1 VCGIAGFLHRT
12 QRPEAG
18 ALRERV
24 LAMADALAHRGP
36 DDRGAFVDAA
46 AGMALGHRR
55 LSILD
60 LSKAGAQPM
69 TSACGRFVLSY
80 NGEIYGF
87 ASLVRELEGRGL
99 RFRGHSDTEVLVESI
114 AAFGLEATLS
124 RLNGMFAFALWDVA
138 ARRLTLVRDRAG
150 KKPLYHGRSGDVF
163 LFGSE
168 LSALESH
175 PDFRG
180 EVDRDA
186 LGLLVRY
193 GWIPAPHAIYESVR
207 KLEAGSL
214 LHVEAD
220 GRERTQRWWSARELA
235 ERGERDP
242 FRGSYEQAV
251 DALEARLSAA
261 VARRTVADVP
271 VGALLSGG
279 IDSTA
284 VVALMARHA
293 PSRIRTYT
301 IGFDEER
308 FDEAAHARAVAE
320 RLGTEHTELRVTA
333 RDALELIPALP
344 RLYDE
349 PLADASQLPTHLVCR
364 LARRQVKVALSGD
377 GGDELFVGYKWHL
390 RARRLWERQRRW
402 PWPVRRAAGA
412 VLRSAAAVARR
423 SGLGG
428 AGLEKRGVRL
438 GARDARELFA
448 RLHWRCSTPEAY
460 LRGGGRGVGL
470 FDDRERWAS
479 TREPDAAFLQM
490 DFAGFLADDVL
501 QKVDRASMAVGLE
514 VRCPLLDREVL
525 ELAWALPIEMRLDAS
540 GGKRVL
546 KDVLARHVPRALF
559 ERPKHGFGVPVAAW
573 LRGPLREWAE
583 SLLDP
588 SVLRADGFFRAAA
601 VERVFRDHL
610 AERTNADTL
619 LWSVLSFQ
627 AWLDSR
633 RS

>member
-46 AGMALGHRR
+46 AGVALGHRR

-150 KKPLYHGRSGDVF
+150 KKPLYYGRSGDVF

-220 GRERTQRWWSARELA
+220 GRERTQRWW
-235 ERGERDP
+235 
-242 FRGSYEQAV
+242 
-251 DALEARLSAA
+251 
-261 VARRTVADVP
+261 
-271 VGALLSGG
+271 
-279 IDSTA
+279 
-284 VVALMARHA
+284 
-293 PSRIRTYT
+293 
-301 IGFDEER
+301 
-308 FDEAAHARAVAE
+308 
-320 RLGTEHTELRVTA
+320 
-333 RDALELIPALP
+333 
-344 RLYDE
+344 
-349 PLADASQLPTHLVCR
+349 
-364 LARRQVKVALSGD
+364 
-377 GGDELFVGYKWHL
+377 
-390 RARRLWERQRRW
+390 
-402 PWPVRRAAGA
+402 
-412 VLRSAAAVARR
+412 
-423 SGLGG
+423 
-428 AGLEKRGVRL
+428 
-438 GARDARELFA
+438 
-448 RLHWRCSTPEAY
+448 
-460 LRGGGRGVGL
+460 
-470 FDDRERWAS
+470 
-479 TREPDAAFLQM
+479 
-490 DFAGFLADDVL
+490 
-501 QKVDRASMAVGLE
+501 
-514 VRCPLLDREVL
+514 
-525 ELAWALPIEMRLDAS
+525 
-540 GGKRVL
+540 
-546 KDVLARHVPRALF
+546 
-559 ERPKHGFGVPVAAW
+559 
-573 LRGPLREWAE
+573 
-583 SLLDP
+583 
-588 SVLRADGFFRAAA
+588 
-601 VERVFRDHL
+601 
-610 AERTNADTL
+610 
-619 LWSVLSFQ
+619 
-627 AWLDSR
+627 
-633 RS
+633 